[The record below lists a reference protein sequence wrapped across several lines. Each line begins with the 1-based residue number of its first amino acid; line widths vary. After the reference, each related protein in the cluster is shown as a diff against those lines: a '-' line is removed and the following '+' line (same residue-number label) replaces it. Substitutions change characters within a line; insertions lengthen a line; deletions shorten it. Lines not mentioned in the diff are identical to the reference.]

1 MLSPSKIK
9 TAHLERRLI
18 ALYEAMSDA
27 ARYMLLEY
35 AEFLA
40 GRHERPGL
48 ALEPLDI
55 PRPETE
61 AVVAAIRRLVETFTM
76 LERDMLFNE
85 TSGLMTQHI
94 MQSRPAREVIDD
106 LEVLFR
112 RHYALFLERRKVAA
126 EDGIAD

>member
-1 MLSPSKIK
+1 MPPPSKLK
-9 TAHLERRLI
+9 PAQLERRLS
-18 ALYEAMSDA
+18 ALFEAMSDA
-27 ARYMLLEY
+27 GRQMLLEY

-40 GRHERPGL
+40 ARHERPGL
-48 ALEPLDI
+48 SLEPLDI

-61 AVVAAIRRLVETFTM
+61 AVTAAIRRLVATFPM

-85 TSGLMTQHI
+85 TTALMTQHI
-94 MQSRPAREVIDD
+94 MQARPAQAVIDD

-112 RHYALFLERRKVAA
+112 RHYALFLEKRKNA